1 LDSNLLKQ
9 FSDIINR
16 RKARLNIRLAVFS
29 FFLVVAT
36 LLWYLNK
43 LSNDY
48 TTILEFPIR
57 IVNNPKGKVIV
68 GEPANSLQL
77 KVTAYGY
84 NLLRYSLGSS
94 MMPLT
99 IDLLNAPVI
108 PLRNSETR
116 YYLLTSKIIH
126 SFESQLSSE
135 LTLEEIQPDTIFFEF
150 ADLVAK
156 RVNVVPDLRV
166 SFERQYMQSG
176 PLVVEPDTI
185 TISGPSSII
194 DTITNIKTL
203 PLVYDKLYLPLE
215 EMATLP
221 KIQQVGFSHRKV
233 MVKLPVEKYT
243 EATIQVPIEIRN
255 KPPDIN
261 IKLIPS
267 TVDLK
272 CNVVLSRYNL
282 LKSSDFTLSV
292 EYKSIEE
299 NKSGRLR
306 VIVSRKPSY
315 IHKIDFKPKYVD
327 FIIEQK

>member
-1 LDSNLLKQ
+1 M
-9 FSDIINR
+9 
-16 RKARLNIRLAVFS
+16 
-29 FFLVVAT
+29 
-36 LLWYLNK
+36 
-43 LSNDY
+43 
-48 TTILEFPIR
+48 
-57 IVNNPKGKVIV
+57 NNPKGKVIV

>member
-1 LDSNLLKQ
+1 
-9 FSDIINR
+9 
-16 RKARLNIRLAVFS
+16 
-29 FFLVVAT
+29 
-36 LLWYLNK
+36 
-43 LSNDY
+43 
-48 TTILEFPIR
+48 
-57 IVNNPKGKVIV
+57 VNNPKGKVIV

>member
-1 LDSNLLKQ
+1 MDSNLLKQ